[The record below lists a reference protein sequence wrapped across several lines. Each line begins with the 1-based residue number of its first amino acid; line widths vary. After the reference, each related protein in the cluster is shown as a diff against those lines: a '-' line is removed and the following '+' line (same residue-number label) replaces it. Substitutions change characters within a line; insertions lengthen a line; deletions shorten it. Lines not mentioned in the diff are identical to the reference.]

1 MSDNSTFVSP
11 NGENTPDKGVQQSSG
26 NGERE
31 QLCSQDTTDRT
42 TPSSVVD
49 NSTLDGDFDRLTRS
63 FESIATI
70 PSPARRRYTLARI
83 APYHGIPRAEAR
95 AIFALWQVEKGGQN
109 DA

>member
-1 MSDNSTFVSP
+1 MSDNLNFVSP
-11 NGENTPDKGVQQSSG
+11 NGEDTPGKGFQQSSG

-63 FESIATI
+63 FESIAAI
-70 PSPARRRYTLARI
+70 QSPARRRYTLARI
-83 APYHGIPRAEAR
+83 APYHGRPKAEAR
-95 AIFALWQVEKGGQN
+95 AIFALWQCEQSGEVQS
-109 DA
+109 